1 MIVEGAED
9 FAYMIMLPTLVLLLG
24 WCVVFTYAGLI
35 LPVNWMVKTQIDI
48 YTLPCVQQMAMATFY
63 KKHRELSSVL
73 CDDREG

>member
-48 YTLPCVQQMAMATFY
+48 YTLPCVQ
-63 KKHRELSSVL
+63 
-73 CDDREG
+73 